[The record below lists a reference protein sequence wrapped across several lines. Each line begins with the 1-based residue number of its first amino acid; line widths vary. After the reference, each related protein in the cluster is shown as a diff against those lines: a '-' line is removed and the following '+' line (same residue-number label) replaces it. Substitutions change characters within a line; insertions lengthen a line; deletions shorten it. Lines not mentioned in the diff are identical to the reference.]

1 MTSSGLHSTLAA
13 TAALLIALI
22 FLRAAWHKLRDVESF
37 AALAADYRLVPV
49 WAVGGV
55 ARALIVLEA
64 GLALALIMPKLEP
77 VGAGIAVVMLL
88 IYSVA
93 MATNIL
99 RGRKQLDCG
108 CGGGE
113 SQGLGW
119 PLVVRNL
126 LLAAIAVLAL
136 EPHEIPRSV
145 GEWALAAAAGLT
157 LWIGFLLAE
166 QLLANASRMTW
177 AIGEKGS

>member
-1 MTSSGLHSTLAA
+1 MTSSGLHPTLAA

-22 FLRAAWHKLRDVESF
+22 FLRAAWHKLRDLESF
-37 AALAADYRLVPV
+37 AALAADYRLLPA
-49 WAVGGV
+49 WAVGGAACV
-55 ARALIVLEA
+55 LIVLEA
-64 GLALALIMPKLEP
+64 GSALALIVPRLEP
-77 VGAGIAVVMLL
+77 VGAGIAVAMLL
-88 IYSVA
+88 IYAVA

-99 RGRKQLDCG
+99 RGRKQIDCG
-108 CGGGE
+108 CGGE
-113 SQGLGW
+113 PQGLGW

-126 LLAAIAVLAL
+126 LLTAIAVLAL
-136 EPHEIPRSV
+136 GPHEIPRSV

-166 QLLANASRMTW
+166 QLLANASRMVW

>member
-1 MTSSGLHSTLAA
+1 MTSSALHSTLAA
-13 TAALLIALI
+13 TSALLIALI
-22 FLRAAWHKLRDVESF
+22 FLRAAWHKLHDVESF
-37 AALAADYRLVPV
+37 AALAADYRLLPA
-49 WAVGGV
+49 WAVGGA
-55 ARALIVLEA
+55 ARLLIVLEA
-64 GLALALIMPKLEP
+64 GSALALIVPKLEP
-77 VGAGIAVVMLL
+77 VGARIAVVMLL
-88 IYSVA
+88 IYAVA

-108 CGGGE
+108 CGGE
-113 SQGLGW
+113 PQGLGW

-126 LLAAIAVLAL
+126 LLTAIAVLAL
-136 EPHEIPRSV
+136 EPHEIPRSG

-166 QLLANASRMTW
+166 QLLANASRMAW